1 MTCSLLATKNG
12 MLYKT
17 APSELQLICL
27 PEGAVISP
35 CYTVSAYASQSV
47 KATLTIPM
55 LHETL

>member
-1 MTCSLLATKNG
+1 LATKNG
-12 MLYKT
+12 TLYKK
-17 APSELQLICL
+17 APSEPQLICL

-35 CYTVSAYASQSV
+35 CYTVPAYASQSV